1 MTALPLDS
9 VCMCSSGNMIEEV
22 DEELDQL
29 LRVEL
34 LGPQMLSAA
43 AVWSP
48 MLGAL
53 PLGAAARDVLLQVVT
68 RSATQWLRKAFTL
81 CRSLA
86 WGRL

>member
-1 MTALPLDS
+1 
-9 VCMCSSGNMIEEV
+9 MIEEV

-34 LGPQMLSAA
+34 LGPEMLSAD

-48 MLGAL
+48 ILGTP
-53 PLGAAARDVLLQVVT
+53 PLGAAARDCLVLLQAVT

-81 CRSLA
+81 SRSLVWA
-86 WGRL
+86 PI